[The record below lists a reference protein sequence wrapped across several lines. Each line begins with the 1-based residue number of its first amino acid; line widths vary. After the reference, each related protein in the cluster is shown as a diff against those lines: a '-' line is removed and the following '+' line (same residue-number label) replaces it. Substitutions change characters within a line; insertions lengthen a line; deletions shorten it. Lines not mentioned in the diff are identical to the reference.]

1 MSVLMN
7 DNKRKLL
14 LVHPHATEQIRP
26 LFKEQLR
33 NQLTC
38 LDKYFAKESYSDV
51 NKEIAEALLNLAN
64 A

>member
-1 MSVLMN
+1 ME

-26 LFKEQLR
+26 LFKEQVQ
-33 NQLTC
+33 NQLIC
-38 LDKYFAKESYSDV
+38 LNKYFAKENYGYV
-51 NKEIAEALLNLAN
+51 NEEIATSLLELAN